1 MTPEEIQ
8 RYARHF
14 VLPGVGLDG
23 QRRLGASRVLLIG
36 AGGLGSPA
44 ALYLAAAG
52 VGTLGMVDF
61 DVVDASNLQRQ
72 LLHGTRD
79 VGRPKLDSA
88 RDRLAD
94 INPHVRFEP
103 HAARLTSA
111 NALEI
116 FGSYDV
122 VVDGSDNFPTRYLV
136 NDACVLL
143 GKPQVYGSV
152 QRWEGQA
159 SVFWGTRGPCYRC
172 LFPEPPAPGTV
183 PSCEEGGVLGVLPG
197 IIGSIQAAE
206 AIKLLLGVG
215 DSLLGR
221 LLLFD
226 ALGMGFREMR
236 LRKNPDCPMCG
247 AQPQIRELI
256 DYERFCGAP
265 TEANMA
271 EDANEIPEMT
281 VTELKERLDR
291 GDPLT
296 IIDVREPHEWE
307 IGNLESYGARLIPLG
322 SVPERLGEIPQDDEI
337 VLQCRSGARSGKAL
351 SYLREHGYERLHNL
365 RGGILAWSDEI
376 DPSIPKY

>member
-1 MTPEEIQ
+1 
-8 RYARHF
+8 
-14 VLPGVGLDG
+14 
-23 QRRLGASRVLLIG
+23 
-36 AGGLGSPA
+36 
-44 ALYLAAAG
+44 
-52 VGTLGMVDF
+52 VD
-61 DVVDASNLQRQ
+61 VSNLQRQ

-79 VGRPKLDSA
+79 VGRLKLDSA

-103 HAARLTSA
+103 HAVRLTSA

-159 SVFWGTRGPCYRC
+159 SVFWGARGPCYRC

-247 AQPQIRELI
+247 ARPQIRELI

-265 TEANMA
+265 TEANMP
-271 EDANEIPEMT
+271 EEIPELS

-307 IGNLESYGARLIPLG
+307 IGNLEKYGARLIPLG
-322 SVPERLGEIPQDDEI
+322 SLPDRLDEIPQDEEI

-351 SYLREHGYERLHNL
+351 SYLREHGHERLHNL

>member
-14 VLPGVGLDG
+14 VLPGMGPGG

-52 VGTLGMVDF
+52 VGTLGMVEF
-61 DVVDASNLQRQ
+61 DTVDTSNLQRQ
-72 LLHGTRD
+72 VLHGTRD
-79 VGRPKLDSA
+79 VGRLKLDSA

-94 INPHVRFEP
+94 INPHVQVEQ
-103 HAARLTSA
+103 HAARLVSA
-111 NALEI
+111 NTLEI
-116 FGSYDV
+116 FRSYDV

-159 SVFWGTRGPCYRC
+159 SVFWGARGPCYRC

-236 LRKNPDCPMCG
+236 LRKNPDCPVCG

-265 TEANMA
+265 MEATMP
-271 EDANEIPEMT
+271 EEIPEMT

-296 IIDVREPHEWE
+296 IVDVREPHEWE
-307 IGNLESYGARLIPLG
+307 IGNLEEYGARLIPLG
-322 SVPERLGEIPQDDEI
+322 SLPDRLDEIPQDEEI

-351 SYLREHGYERLHNL
+351 GYLREHGYERLHNL
-365 RGGILAWSDEI
+365 RGGILAWADEI